1 VRYLKLNRASEL
13 IRLRI
18 ALIIGGC
25 LVASFMVADYML
37 LPADMHQLYTF
48 DRLLL
53 QLPIIFL
60 MVAGSYW
67 RGFAQY
73 KHYFFTFLLIALT
86 YSNYWLIW
94 VCWHNFKFDFPYE
107 GTILYAYYCVFALGI
122 PFKMALMA
130 STVNVIG
137 FAVLM
142 YIAPVYGDRVLIST
156 AFVGGSLFVCAYAKY
171 RLDRSLTLLEE
182 TNHKLLKLSK
192 YDPLS
197 NLLNR
202 RALRE
207 ESTKLLAFSRRHNAS
222 IAILMIDLDDFKK
235 YNDSFGHQQGDE
247 AIRRQSAMMKAV
259 FKRES
264 DILGRYGGEE
274 FIVVLSG
281 VTEAQV
287 KERCEALLQAW
298 KDEEIPHAKDAQ
310 HNKMS
315 CSIGAVLINNS
326 ESTNVDL
333 LINDADKALYQAKEA
348 GKACYVLSPRR

>member
-1 VRYLKLNRASEL
+1 MKLNKASEL

-60 MVAGSYW
+60 MVVGTYW

-73 KHYFFTFLLIALT
+73 KHYLFTFLLIALT

-94 VCWHNFKFDFPYE
+94 VCWQDFKFDFPYE

-171 RLDRSLTLLEE
+171 RLDRSVALLEE

-207 ESTKLLAFSRRHNAS
+207 ETTKLLAFSKRHNAS

-247 AIRRQSAMMKAV
+247 AIRRQSAMMKEV
-259 FKRES
+259 FKRET

-281 VTEAQV
+281 VTETQV

-298 KDEEIPHAKDAQ
+298 KDEEMPHATGAK
-310 HNKMS
+310 HPNMS
-315 CSIGAVLINNS
+315 CSVGAVLAENTEKTKI
-326 ESTNVDL
+326 DL
-333 LINDADKALYQAKEA
+333 LIDDADKALYDAKEA
-348 GKACYVLSPRR
+348 GKACYVLSLHL